1 MSTATGIKKGLPV
14 AAGGILDN
22 PPVNAVGWPLQA
34 GRCAVVWN
42 IAAGEVDSRDPD
54 YYPDAAPL
62 RNTVVRIRPSRSF
75 VTYRGDPT
83 PVTVILRDIVCKIR
97 NNHLVAPDGNP
108 FLILIPTSGG
118 NIEGGWQYTA
128 TLEQAGKILYTVM
141 FDAPNDSTV
150 DLTLAAEADAS
161 PTIRTDDLNLL
172 LDRFHEV
179 FTTEEGASLVATTP
193 GAYEKLKENNLWRN
207 IIDRDELFFE
217 CIYFPWLMSHE
228 SFIKYSNREIF
239 SGYIRSW
246 ILQSE
251 NNARRILEVGLWDV
265 FFSYGGAMISSSV
278 WKPYIHKIAAD
289 TSFLLK
295 ELYKSAYDGDS
306 LWTNGDFMAEV
317 LKNEKFI
324 NSVFPP
330 LLTRLIADAN
340 TTKPLANHFRLQ
352 DENGNDTA
360 IGRMF
365 DRWDNYGNKLEFNI
379 FITQEREETL
389 RLFNNWVS
397 GIRVGQLGVIN
408 LNPVMGTTGGQIRMF
423 LPGCTT
429 PISPQ
434 IRKTPSFGY
443 NIWFLPGTRFD
454 LDDNIIPLQ
463 PAIITIPGEA

>member
-22 PPVNAVGWPLQA
+22 PPVNAVGWPMQA

-42 IAAGEVDSRDPD
+42 IAAGEADSRDPD

-128 TLEQAGKILYTVM
+128 TLEQAGKILYTVV

-193 GAYEKLKENNLWRN
+193 GAYEKLEENNLWRN

-217 CIYFPWLMSHE
+217 DTYFPWLMSHE

-239 SGYIRSW
+239 SGYIRPW
-246 ILQSE
+246 ILKSE
-251 NNARRILEVGLWDV
+251 NNARRILEMGLWDV
-265 FFSYGGAMISSSV
+265 FFSNGGATVSPSV
-278 WKPYIHKIAAD
+278 WKPYILKIAAD
-289 TSFLLK
+289 TSFLLNQ
-295 ELYKSAYDGDS
+295 LYMSDDGGGDS
-306 LWTNGDFMAEV
+306 LWLDGDFMAEV

-340 TTKPLANHFRLQ
+340 TTKPLAKLFRLQ
-352 DENGNDTA
+352 DENGYDTA

-365 DRWDNYGNKLEFNI
+365 DRWNKYNKLDGSM

-397 GIRVGQLGVIN
+397 GIRVGQLGAIN
-408 LNPVMGTTGGQIRMF
+408 LNPAIGTTGGQIRMF
-423 LPGCTT
+423 LPGCAT

-434 IRKTPSFGY
+434 IRKTPGLGY

-463 PAIITIPGEA
+463 PAIITIPDET